1 MKTVEKSKASL
12 LASEGCKW
20 ATLPAHQLNLA
31 TENHFAGYGIALGYG
46 HGEDARDRL
55 ICDYLA
61 PCSSSLGEELQK
73 ALKPTFQARVHRNL
87 QEVIDQALINRP
99 WTSAEGWAHDI
110 VGMVQTLS
118 WEYSGGT
125 RLFGIGGL
133 VGDGDDDA
141 SEEITWM
148 VSGYLDP
155 LGHGPDPEWFFY
167 ALAEDVL
174 GDLDAIK
181 KLTVKGISEKAFGP
195 CN

>member
-1 MKTVEKSKASL
+1 MTTLEKSRASL

-20 ATLPAHQLNLA
+20 ATLTAEQLNLA
-31 TENHFAGYGIALGYG
+31 VENHFASYGLAFGYG
-46 HGEDARDRL
+46 HGDDARDRL

-61 PCSSSLGEELQK
+61 PASSSLAAAIQE
-73 ALKPTFQARVHRNL
+73 ALKPSFQARVHRNL
-87 QEVIDQALINRP
+87 QEVIDKALINRP
-99 WTSAEGWAHDI
+99 WTSAEGWAQDI
-110 VGMVQTLS
+110 VGMVQMLS
-118 WEYSGGT
+118 WEFAGGT

-133 VGDGDDDA
+133 IGDGDDDN

-155 LGHGPDPEWFFY
+155 VGHGPDPEWFFY
-167 ALAEDVL
+167 GLAADVL

-181 KLTVKGISEKAFGP
+181 KLTFKGVTEKAFGP